1 MNRRQMFGNAVA
13 IAAATLVLAN
23 SAQAGDE
30 KKADKKAADK
40 KIKCLGGNECKGKGA
55 CGNADGT
62 HNCGGKNECKGKGW
76 SMVATAEECTKAGG
90 KVAEEK
96 KDKKS

>member
-30 KKADKKAADK
+30 KKADKKADK

-76 SMVATAEECTKAGG
+76 SMVATADECTKAGG